1 MPTEHLTR
9 RTAESAGTAE
19 QSPVPDSLTSTRP
32 EPCFYSYRNKIV
44 KMTYSFG
51 IRYHIMENMIRARLL
66 FLQAGAQ
73 QPGGMRQHPQGLQ
86 KGGMK

>member
-1 MPTEHLTR
+1 
-9 RTAESAGTAE
+9 
-19 QSPVPDSLTSTRP
+19 
-32 EPCFYSYRNKIV
+32 
-44 KMTYSFG
+44 
-51 IRYHIMENMIRARLL
+51 MENMIRARLL